1 MAEEPAALPPD
12 IAALS
17 FEAAL
22 KQLEDIVRKLEDGK
36 VELEESID
44 IYGRGVLLK
53 RHCEAKLQA
62 AASAAGSAA
71 ARPPL
76 RAYSSVG
83 GSKGAAAA
91 AAGKTQFSTLPAPGA
106 LSQSGATAGYDLSGY
121 GATLFSGN
129 GY

>member
-1 MAEEPAALPPD
+1 MADEPAALPPD

-62 AASAAGSAA
+62 AKAKVDKIVLGPDGAVET
-71 ARPPL
+71 RPMD
-76 RAYSSVG
+76 VG
-83 GSKGAAAA
+83 
-91 AAGKTQFSTLPAPGA
+91 
-106 LSQSGATAGYDLSGY
+106 
-121 GATLFSGN
+121 
-129 GY
+129 

>member
-1 MAEEPAALPPD
+1 MADAQNALPPD

-22 KQLEDIVRKLEDGK
+22 KQLEEIVRKLEEGK

-62 AASAAGSAA
+62 AKAKVEKIVLG
-71 ARPPL
+71 PD
-76 RAYSSVG
+76 
-83 GSKGAAAA
+83 GAAETRPMDV
-91 AAGKTQFSTLPAPGA
+91 G
-106 LSQSGATAGYDLSGY
+106 
-121 GATLFSGN
+121 
-129 GY
+129 